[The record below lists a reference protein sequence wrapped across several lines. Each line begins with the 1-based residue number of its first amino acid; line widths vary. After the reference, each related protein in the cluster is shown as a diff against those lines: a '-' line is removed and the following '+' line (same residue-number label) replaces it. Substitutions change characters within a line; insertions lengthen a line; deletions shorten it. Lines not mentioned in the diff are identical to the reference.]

1 MQRPAAII
9 QLKYQPVLQPK
20 QRHIPATAKNT
31 TYNLLLARK
40 QRRANAMHGCITPAL
55 IVEPARAIEVVKE
68 RRVGGP
74 APEIEARDLKVA
86 PD

>member
-1 MQRPAAII
+1 MDITHPHRANSQNH
-9 QLKYQPVLQPK
+9 K
-20 QRHIPATAKNT
+20 HILNT
-31 TYNLLLARK
+31 TYDLLLARK
-40 QRRANAMHGCITPAL
+40 QCGANAMHRRITPAL